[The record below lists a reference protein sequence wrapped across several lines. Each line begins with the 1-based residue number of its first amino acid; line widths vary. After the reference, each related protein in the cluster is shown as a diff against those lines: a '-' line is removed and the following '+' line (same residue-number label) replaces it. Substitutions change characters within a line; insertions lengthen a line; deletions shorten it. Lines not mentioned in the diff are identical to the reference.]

1 MLCGS
6 VLGVWSYVEDV
17 FNKYY
22 EKDYTIQIVR
32 VRADS
37 KRFVGMLDFML
48 VTSSFISICFLHNI
62 GYAWYLYNLP
72 ALLKVHS
79 K

>member
-22 EKDYTIQIVR
+22 KKDYTIQIVR

-48 VTSSFISICFLHNI
+48 VTSSIISICLLHKYRLCLI
-62 GYAWYLYNLP
+62 F
-72 ALLKVHS
+72 V
-79 K
+79 